1 MTMCRIVVCRSSRN
15 PDRRAPQPGDPMKVV
30 ESGVFV
36 GKVFENSPR
45 YRVVDL
51 GEDVPA
57 ADFMF
62 LLTDQ
67 KGFGL
72 VKSAIAG
79 DVMQGKRQM
88 FRSYSI
94 DIGRLEAEELA
105 LRGKLRL
112 EGHDVVLAARDRFER
127 AISVKP
133 HAQDPRGT
141 G

>member
-1 MTMCRIVVCRSSRN
+1 MRAAICRISDN
-15 PDRRAPQPGDPMKVV
+15 PDRRAPQPGDTMKLV
-30 ESGVFV
+30 EDGVFM
-36 GKVFENSPR
+36 GRVFENSPR
-45 YRVVDL
+45 YRVVEL
-51 GEDVPA
+51 PGIAA
-57 ADFMF
+57 ADYAF
-62 LLTDQ
+62 LLTGQ
-67 KGFGL
+67 RGFGL
-72 VKSAIAG
+72 VKSSIDG